1 VLARK
6 IRLRRNSIVYG
17 GPFTH
22 PAQLVRESKATMEDF
37 HRFNVKENGGAV
49 LQLARESNANYPP
62 ARGIFKA
69 N

>member
-1 VLARK
+1 
-6 IRLRRNSIVYG
+6 
-17 GPFTH
+17 
-22 PAQLVRESKATMEDF
+22 MEDF